1 MLTARLAT
9 IEELESVAF
18 VDTLEMVGNPTD
30 VAVSDV
36 IPIYNSADQLTE
48 GGMRQIVFL
57 HRGAKEAQWEIL
69 IA

>member
-1 MLTARLAT
+1 
-9 IEELESVAF
+9 
-18 VDTLEMVGNPTD
+18 MVGNPTD